1 VEAKGKNQYGH
12 RMSERT
18 LTILDSNGIPVR
30 NRKVAVKQVRHG
42 FLFGSA
48 MFEVVPLANNELK
61 AEKKEYT
68 ENIIDKYLRLFNFAT
83 LPFYW
88 GRFEPQKGKPDT
100 HRMKKAGKWLASK
113 GCTIK
118 GHPLCWHTATAS
130 WLMEMKNVE
139 ILQAQLNRIRREVTD
154 FSGIIDIW
162 DVINEVVI
170 MPIFNKYDNGI
181 TRICKDL
188 GRIRLVRE
196 VFHAAK
202 KANPDAVFLI
212 NDFETSESYD
222 ILIEGCLE
230 AGIPIDAIGI
240 QSHMHQGYWGV
251 EKTLE
256 IIERFSRFGLPIHFT
271 ENTIVS
277 GHIMPPE
284 IVDLND
290 YIVDSWPTT
299 PEGEDRQAREVLLHY
314 KTLFAHPMIESIT
327 YWSFVDGGWLG
338 APAGFM
344 REDGSL
350 KPVYMELEKLIRGEW
365 WSGQREYF
373 TDASGKVDVTG
384 FIGDYEL
391 ECEDGKACFTLEKH
405 GGDPLP
411 VHLRPL
417 YSSEEVFP

>member
-1 VEAKGKNQYGH
+1 MKEGTNARLGH
-12 RMSERT
+12 RMSEMT
-18 LTILDSNGIPVR
+18 LTILDKKGLPLQNK
-30 NRKVAVKQVRHG
+30 KVSVTQKSHG

-48 MFEVVPLANNELK
+48 MFDAVPLANDELSG
-61 AEKKEYT
+61 EKKET
-68 ENIIDKYLRLFNFAT
+68 AEKVMNDFFGLFNYVT

-88 GRFEPQKGKPDT
+88 GRFEPEKGKPDT
-100 HRMKKAGKWLASK
+100 KRLRKAAEWLISRK
-113 GCTIK
+113 CTLK
-118 GHPLCWHTATAS
+118 GHPLCWHTATAP
-130 WLMEMKNVE
+130 WLMDMSNTD
-139 ILQAQLNRIRREVTD
+139 ILTTQLNRIRRDVTD
-154 FSGIIDIW
+154 FSGLIDIW

-202 KANPDAVFLI
+202 KANPGAMLLL

-222 ILIEGCLE
+222 ILVEGCLE

-256 IIERFSRFGLPIHFT
+256 IIDRFSRFRLPIHFT

-277 GHIMPPE
+277 GHIMPSH

-290 YIVDSWPTT
+290 YVVDSWPTT
-299 PEGEDRQAREVLLHY
+299 PEGEERQAREMVTHY
-314 KTLFAHPMIESIT
+314 KTLFEHPMIESIT

-338 APAGFM
+338 APSGFL
-344 REDGSL
+344 RKDGSR
-350 KPVYMELEKLIRGEW
+350 KPAYGEIEKLIKGDW
-365 WSGQREYF
+365 WSGTQQYIADEAGTIRV
-373 TDASGKVDVTG
+373 KG
-384 FIGDYEL
+384 FIGQYDI
-391 ECEDGKACFTLEKH
+391 ECEAGRASFVLEKNKA
-405 GGDPLP
+405 GSAAIRL
-411 VHLRPL
+411 
-417 YSSEEVFP
+417 E

>member
-1 VEAKGKNQYGH
+1 MKEGTNSRLGH
-12 RMSERT
+12 RMSEMT
-18 LTILDSNGIPVR
+18 LTILDKKGLPLQNK
-30 NRKVAVKQVRHG
+30 KVSVTQKSHG

-48 MFEVVPLANNELK
+48 MFDAVPLANNELSG
-61 AEKKEYT
+61 EKKETT
-68 ENIIDKYLRLFNFAT
+68 EKVMNDFFGLFNYVT

-88 GRFEPQKGKPDT
+88 GRFEPEKGKPDT
-100 HRMKKAGKWLASK
+100 KRLRKAAEWLISKK
-113 GCTIK
+113 CTLK
-118 GHPLCWHTATAS
+118 GHPLCWHTATAP
-130 WLMEMKNVE
+130 WLMDMSNTD
-139 ILQAQLNRIRREVTD
+139 ILTTQLNRIRRDVTD
-154 FSGIIDIW
+154 FSGLIDIW

-202 KANPDAVFLI
+202 KANPGAMLLL

-222 ILIEGCLE
+222 ILVEGCLE

-256 IIERFSRFGLPIHFT
+256 IIDRFSRFRLPIHFT

-277 GHIMPPE
+277 GHIMPSH

-290 YIVDSWPTT
+290 YVVDSWPTT
-299 PEGEDRQAREVLLHY
+299 PEGEERQAREMVTHY
-314 KTLFAHPMIESIT
+314 KTLFEHPMIESIT

-338 APAGFM
+338 APSGFL
-344 REDGSL
+344 RKDGSR
-350 KPVYMELEKLIRGEW
+350 KPAYGEIEKLIKGDW
-365 WSGQREYF
+365 WSGTQQYIADEAGTIRV
-373 TDASGKVDVTG
+373 KG
-384 FIGDYEL
+384 FIGQYDI
-391 ECEDGKACFTLEKH
+391 ECEAGRASFVLEKNKA
-405 GGDPLP
+405 GSAAIRL
-411 VHLRPL
+411 
-417 YSSEEVFP
+417 E